1 MSDDLNYYD
10 LLEVSPKASQAVI
23 ASAYRALSQR
33 YHPDKNGGNKTADEM
48 MAKINVAYAV
58 LSDQL
63 KRKVYDEELVGRGAS
78 GKGYSDDV
86 RKSKPAANVSQPKR
100 ADSISTLDV
109 SRSNETTPKKQIEN
123 LRSVFVIFV
132 VFVIILIA
140 IYLGSLWQ
148 ENAQQKEY
156 KWESWQREAPRDN
169 DKVWEFAENL
179 LRGDFFPQNYEKAL
193 TEYTSISNST
203 FSDGRAEQRIAEM
216 HFYGLGVPVD
226 YQKALTWYE
235 KVRSGTS
242 ASSFMLGVMYERGLG
257 VQADPIA
264 AYHYF
269 NKAQALSSDLRT
281 IPPNP
286 MIREKEKPFLE
297 GASNYRDAA
306 KQRKHRLEKS
316 MTIEQINQ
324 AQNR

>member
-33 YHPDKNGGNKTADEM
+33 YHPDKNGGDKAADEM

-63 KRKVYDEELVGRGAS
+63 KRKVYDEELIGRRAS
-78 GKGYSDDV
+78 SKEYSDNV
-86 RKSKPAANVSQPKR
+86 RESKPATNVSQPTR
-100 ADSISTLDV
+100 SDSIPL
-109 SRSNETTPKKQIEN
+109 
-123 LRSVFVIFV
+123 SVFFV
-132 VFVIILIA
+132 FIVFVIILIA
-140 IYLGSLWQ
+140 IYLGNPRQ

-156 KWESWQREAPRDN
+156 KRESWQREAPRDN
-169 DKVWEFAENL
+169 DKVWELAENL
-179 LRGDFFPQNYEKAL
+179 LRGDIFPQNYEKAL

-235 KVRSGTS
+235 KVRSGGTS

-269 NKAQALSSDLRT
+269 NKAQASNDWR
-281 IPPNP
+281 PYFRPNP
-286 MIREKEKPFLE
+286 MIHEKEKPFLE
-297 GASNYRDAA
+297 GASNYREAA
-306 KQRKHRLEKS
+306 KQRKQRLEKS
-316 MTIEQINQ
+316 MTVEQINQ

>member
-1 MSDDLNYYD
+1 M
-10 LLEVSPKASQAVI
+10 
-23 ASAYRALSQR
+23 
-33 YHPDKNGGNKTADEM
+33 
-48 MAKINVAYAV
+48 
-58 LSDQL
+58 
-63 KRKVYDEELVGRGAS
+63 
-78 GKGYSDDV
+78 
-86 RKSKPAANVSQPKR
+86 
-100 ADSISTLDV
+100 
-109 SRSNETTPKKQIEN
+109 
-123 LRSVFVIFV
+123 
-132 VFVIILIA
+132 
-140 IYLGSLWQ
+140 
-148 ENAQQKEY
+148 
-156 KWESWQREAPRDN
+156 ESWQREAPRDN

-179 LRGDFFPQNYEKAL
+179 LRGDIFPQNYEKAL

-235 KVRSGTS
+235 KARSN
-242 ASSFMLGVMYERGLG
+242 FMLGVMYERGLG
-257 VQADPIA
+257 VRADPIA

-281 IPPNP
+281 ILPNP

-297 GASNYRDAA
+297 GAINFREAA
-306 KQRKHRLEKS
+306 KQRKHRLEKT